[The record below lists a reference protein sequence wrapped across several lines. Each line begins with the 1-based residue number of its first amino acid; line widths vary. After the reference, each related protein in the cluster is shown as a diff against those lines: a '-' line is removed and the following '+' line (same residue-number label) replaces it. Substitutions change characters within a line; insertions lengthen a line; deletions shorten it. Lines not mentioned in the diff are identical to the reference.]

1 MGGSLSTIF
10 FGINIMIYLF
20 VSSSNNFAFI
30 PSSSFS
36 SGESIRALFVDGF
49 SQDSSSFEF
58 PATSSGNW
66 IKGQVNIP
74 TDIGLKGGTYDL
86 TFQKILA
93 GVSQVWG
100 TSTEVWSTSNVVWS
114 VGTITLYQ
122 DDTTTKAF
130 VSESVARTQY
140 SSTNENAAYVVFN
153 G

>member
-1 MGGSLSTIF
+1 
-10 FGINIMIYLF
+10 MIYLF